1 MFIISYHQTLSG
13 ILFSQPVKTMIE
25 NVVTVITDFLNS
37 YGYISLFIVSFMG
50 GSIIPLGIPEPLIV
64 AMYQT
69 HNVFLILL
77 VATVGNTLGSFP
89 TYILGKMGIRK
100 LFNRFEIVSPE
111 GLEKAG
117 KRFEKYGA
125 WSLLFTSVPF
135 IGHAIAFFAGTVKY
149 DLKPFTILVTAGN
162 LARFI
167 LVILLVHW
175 GYNLSTSFFF

>member
-1 MFIISYHQTLSG
+1 MFENTLLALS
-13 ILFSQPVKTMIE
+13 
-25 NVVTVITDFLNS
+25 DFLNS

-50 GSIIPLGIPEPLIV
+50 GSVIPLGVPEPLII

-69 HNVFLILL
+69 HNIFLIIL

-100 LFNRFEIVSPE
+100 LFNKFEIVSPQ
-111 GLEKAG
+111 GLEKAH

-135 IGHAIAFFAGTVKY
+135 IGHAIAFAAGTVKY

-162 LARFI
+162 LARFV
-167 LVILLVHW
+167 LVVLLLHL
-175 GYNLSTSFFF
+175 GYNLSSVISF